1 MKTVGMYEARSKF
14 AELVDQAQS
23 GEIVVVTRN
32 GEPVAELRPIASK
45 VNPEKIVD
53 EILSLQW
60 TLGESLVSTI
70 RAGREE
76 RA

>member
-14 AELVDQAQS
+14 AELVDQVQS

-45 VNPEKIVD
+45 ADPEKIVD

-70 RAGREE
+70 RAGREQ